1 MFEFAQVGSLEIL
14 ADAGDIRAHCRQLRG
29 ETTAN
34 VARTA
39 GDQGYFTLLFLITHI
54 SVSRM
59 YSDYV
64 LKWRRAAR

>member
-1 MFEFAQVGSLEIL
+1 LFEFAQVGGFEIL

-34 VARTA
+34 VARNA
-39 GDQGYFTLLFLITHI
+39 GDHGYFTLLFLITHI

-59 YSDYV
+59 YSGHA
-64 LKWRRAAR
+64 LKWRRVAR